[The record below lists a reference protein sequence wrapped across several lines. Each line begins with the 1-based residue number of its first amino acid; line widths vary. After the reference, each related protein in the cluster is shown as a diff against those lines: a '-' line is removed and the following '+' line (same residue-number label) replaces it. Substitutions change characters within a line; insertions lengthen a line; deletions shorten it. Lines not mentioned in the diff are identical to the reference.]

1 MTRRRLI
8 RILIPLAVALIATL
22 LVAQLTARK
31 TAPTAT
37 IVVAAQSVNAGTV
50 LSSQDVQLETVPA
63 SAALHGALTTMAS
76 AVGQVARVG
85 LTLGDPV
92 LSDELQP
99 SQVAGIS
106 YQIPA
111 GMRGFAVPVNG
122 VSGVAG
128 NLSPG
133 DKVDVLATFPVQSAT
148 NAGAASPAHASV
160 VVQDVAVIGL
170 SAGTGSSTAPT
181 AAGNTSPYTL
191 VTLAVT
197 PQQAATISLSEQQGT
212 ITFLLR
218 PHSGAGSGSATV
230 TVGGLP

>member
-8 RILIPLAVALIATL
+8 RILIPLAVALVATL
-22 LVAQLTARK
+22 VVAKLTAQK
-31 TAPTAT
+31 TAPTET
-37 IVVAAQSVNAGTV
+37 IVVAAQSVNAGSV
-50 LSSQDVQLETVPA
+50 LSPQDVQTESVPM
-63 SAALHGALTTMAS
+63 STALHGVLTTTAA
-76 AVGQVARVG
+76 AVGEVTQVN
-85 LTLGDPV
+85 LTLGDPI
-92 LSDELQP
+92 LSDEVVP
-99 SQVAGIS
+99 SQAAGIS

-111 GMRGFAVPVNG
+111 GMRAFAVPVNG

-128 NLSPG
+128 NLTPG

-148 NAGAASPAHASV
+148 NAGVASPAHASV

-170 SAGTGSSTAPT
+170 STGTSSSTTPS

-212 ITFLLR
+212 VTFLLR
-218 PHSGAGSGSATV
+218 PHSGAGNGSATV